1 MLDDETRMKNI
12 EQVINYLNY
21 SIEEEEATLSKL
33 EAQLTA
39 GLPLNVYLGYC
50 LEIERCNGKIIGLE
64 EAGKAM
70 RGIYHEQH

>member
-1 MLDDETRMKNI
+1 MENL

-21 SIEEEEATLSKL
+21 SIEEEEATLSKM

-39 GLPLNVYLGYC
+39 GLPLNVYSGYC
-50 LEIERCNGKIIGLE
+50 LEVERCKDKIRGLE
-64 EAGKAM
+64 EARKAR